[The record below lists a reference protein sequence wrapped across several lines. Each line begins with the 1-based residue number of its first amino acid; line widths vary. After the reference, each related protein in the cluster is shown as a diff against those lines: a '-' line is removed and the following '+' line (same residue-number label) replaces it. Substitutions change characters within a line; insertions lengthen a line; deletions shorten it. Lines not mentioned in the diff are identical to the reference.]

1 MREEIEFGVL
11 RTQGL
16 AGLTRPTKIV
26 GFDQP
31 ALHDAEF
38 QTGLRATPFPVVNNY
53 LDDLLGGRDLGSA
66 PRSID
71 LGKYLDSPAPAADS
85 ENALEMVLEANVPAA
100 LLDRIELP
108 ASLGPTRHPRFFAGR
123 QGSCAD
129 MHFDWLSHWLF
140 QVPLIGRKHFA
151 FLPIAAAGA
160 LDVKANFARRNL
172 RGLSLDDWSALVAE
186 HDGCHFVLGPGEAL
200 VQPPF
205 WWHCVTYLE
214 PAATVSIGVGD
225 VDPVIDAIVAEPGPR
240 DWKLAA
246 LFDARLQ
253 GGAQADGPTRMVDA
267 MHAALQAKAAQ
278 RVG

>member
-1 MREEIEFGVL
+1 MRDVIEFGQL

-16 AGLTRPTKIV
+16 AGLARPTKIV
-26 GFDQP
+26 GFPQP
-31 ALHDAEF
+31 ALQDPAF
-38 QTGLRATPFPVVNNY
+38 QAALRAMRFPVVNNY
-53 LDDLLGGRDLGSA
+53 LNDLLGGRDLGSA
-66 PRSID
+66 PRSIA
-71 LGKYLDSPAPAADS
+71 LGAYLDTPAPPADS
-85 ENALEMVLEANVPAA
+85 VNALEMVLEAGVPRAV
-100 LLDRIELP
+100 LDRIDLP
-108 ASLGPTRHPRFFAGR
+108 QSLGPTRHPRFFAGR

-151 FLPIAAAGA
+151 FLPITAASA

-172 RGLSLDDWSALVAE
+172 RDLSLDDWSALVAE
-186 HDGCHFVLGPGEAL
+186 HDGCHFILGPGEAL

-214 PAATVSIGVGD
+214 PAATVSIGVGE

-246 LFDARLQ
+246 LFNARLH
-253 GGAQADGPTRMVDA
+253 GGAQAQGPSRMVDA
-267 MHAALQAKAAQ
+267 MHVALKAKAAQ